1 MKETGFEAITI
12 LLILLPGF
20 FCARIVQSLCVRE
33 DKKEF
38 DKIVEALLFSFLV
51 YVICASLHVSPP
63 VSLNIESKGDIT
75 TYSFQPSTWPLLSI
89 AVVAGG
95 LALLIGAMET
105 NDFPAR
111 LLRRMRFTQRTARSS
126 TWSDVFHEFGGYV
139 QVELDDERSVLGWV
153 HLYSDKPDERSLFLG
168 DASWVDKENKVTP
181 IDGPGIYLTKESRIR
196 SIMFLRAEEN
206 TKPRAKDA

>member
-1 MKETGFEAITI
+1 MKEASFEAITI

-20 FCARIVQSLCVRE
+20 FCARLVQYLCVRE
-33 DKKEF
+33 DRKEF
-38 DKIVEALLFSFLV
+38 DKIVEALLYSFLV

-63 VSLNIESKGDIT
+63 ISLNVESNGDIT
-75 TYSFQPSTWPLLSI
+75 TYSFQPRTWSLLSL

-95 LALLIGAMET
+95 LAFLIGAMET

-111 LLRRMRFTQRTARSS
+111 WLRKMRFTQRTARSS

-139 QVELDDERSVLGWV
+139 QVELEDERSVLGWV
-153 HLYSDKPDERSLFLG
+153 RLYADKPDEHSLFLE
-168 DASWVDKENKVTP
+168 DASWVDKENNVTP

-206 TKPRAKDA
+206 AEPKG